1 MTQGTLRKSTR
12 SETTP
17 RRLLYLE
24 QRIAR
29 IEQMMS
35 QEGQI
40 GRLERTSVRIA
51 GFLFLVIT
59 MLTVLLNKLF
69 DLAVL
74 IIHLV
79 ISARHAWP
87 K

>member
-1 MTQGTLRKSTR
+1 MRQGTLRKSTKP
-12 SETTP
+12 ETIP
-17 RRLLYLE
+17 GKLLHLE

-29 IEQMMS
+29 VEQMLS
-35 QEGQI
+35 QESRI
-40 GRLERTSVRIA
+40 DRLERTTVRIA

-59 MLTVLLNKLF
+59 MLMVLLNKLF
-69 DLAVL
+69 DLAAL
-74 IIHLV
+74 IIHLA